1 VTTGLAVGYDDAAFD
16 QSIFG
21 APAPETGIRPVI
33 ARQGDSLGVNPWTVA
48 MNVQYD
54 FVAWGRSGY
63 ARADDQFAS
72 RQTAPTSA
80 EDPGN
85 ETYDPGL
92 LKMPQTNLLSLRLD
106 RTFRPRTIGITLTSR
121 H

>member
-1 VTTGLAVGYDDAAFD
+1 VGYDDAAFD

-92 LKMPQTNLLSLRLD
+92 LNLCGPHIPAAHD
-106 RTFRPRTIGITLTSR
+106 RHHPHLEALVRRFAGLVS
-121 H
+121 